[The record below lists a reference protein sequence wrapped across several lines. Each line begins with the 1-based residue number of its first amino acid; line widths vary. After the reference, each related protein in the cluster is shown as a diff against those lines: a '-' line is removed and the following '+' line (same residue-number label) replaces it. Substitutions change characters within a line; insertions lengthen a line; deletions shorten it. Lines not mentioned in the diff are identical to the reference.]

1 VDTIKVGSQPD
12 NQSGLEYVFAGKLDV
27 SECDQVVVH
36 QMSLDHEGVITTADL
51 DASLETV
58 VSLSFQGEVVF

>member
-1 VDTIKVGSQPD
+1 MIKVGSQPD
-12 NQSGLEYVFAGKLDV
+12 NGSGLEYAFAGQLDV

-36 QMSLDHEGVITTADL
+36 QMSFCREGVITAADP
-51 DASLETV
+51 DASLGTV